1 MSKKENNGILL
12 FVKCPEI
19 GKVKSRMATSISIKK
34 VAKIYS
40 FFVED
45 TLDRLK
51 ETSYDIIIC
60 YYPDEAINK
69 FKNWLGSDYSY
80 MPQKGINLGERLKKG
95 FEKGFQQD
103 FTKLIALGSD
113 SPDLYISIIDDA
125 FENLDKFDTI
135 IGPCEDG
142 GYYLLGFSKQSFFP
156 GVFDKIPWS
165 SEKVFERSIKAL
177 SKANQKVFILPL
189 WNDVDTI
196 DDLFN
201 LYKKNQNT
209 DFKNSKTM
217 NYISKYYKNIK
228 KL

>member
-12 FVKCPEI
+12 FVKYPEI
-19 GKVKSRMATSISIKK
+19 GKVKSRLSASISKKK

-45 TLDRLK
+45 ILERLK
-51 ETSYDIIIC
+51 ETPYETIIC
-60 YYPDEAINK
+60 YHPEESINK
-69 FKNWLGSDYSY
+69 FKKWLGPDYSY
-80 MPQKGINLGERLKKG
+80 MPQKGNNLGERLKKG
-95 FEKGFQQD
+95 FEKGFQQG

-113 SPDLYISIIDDA
+113 SPDLYISIIDEA
-125 FENLDKFDTI
+125 FENLDEFDTI

-142 GYYLLGFSKQSFFP
+142 GYYLIGFSKQSFFP
-156 GVFDKIPWS
+156 EVFDKIPWS
-165 SEKVFERSIKAL
+165 SENVFERSIKAL

-189 WNDVDTI
+189 WNDIDTI

-209 DFKNSKTM
+209 DFKNSKSM
-217 NYISKYYKNIK
+217 NYISEYYKYI
-228 KL
+228 